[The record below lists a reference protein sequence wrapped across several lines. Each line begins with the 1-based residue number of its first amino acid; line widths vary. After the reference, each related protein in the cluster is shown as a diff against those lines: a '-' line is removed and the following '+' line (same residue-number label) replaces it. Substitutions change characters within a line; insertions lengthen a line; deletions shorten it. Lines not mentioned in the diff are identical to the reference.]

1 MHCPYSTYQRA
12 LSAARMSIAKGI
24 NNPKLFQDAMLQRLS
39 PKARENPS
47 IILEFMASAN
57 EHLQNDFD
65 IMLSFRL

>member
-1 MHCPYSTYQRA
+1 
-12 LSAARMSIAKGI
+12 MSIAKGI